1 MSVWDSWSEDDRGWF
16 LALREVEAELDA
28 AKCPVC
34 GGPAEECADRANQYA
49 FEVSGRWCYRQK
61 ALIESMEA
69 KTKGDKGRIAV
80 GASVLTA
87 RLNSALRRG

>member
-1 MSVWDSWSEDDRGWF
+1 M
-16 LALREVEAELDA
+16 ALREVESELEA

-34 GGPAEECADRANQYA
+34 GGPAEECADRANQHA

-69 KTKGDKGRIAV
+69 KTKGSKGRIAV